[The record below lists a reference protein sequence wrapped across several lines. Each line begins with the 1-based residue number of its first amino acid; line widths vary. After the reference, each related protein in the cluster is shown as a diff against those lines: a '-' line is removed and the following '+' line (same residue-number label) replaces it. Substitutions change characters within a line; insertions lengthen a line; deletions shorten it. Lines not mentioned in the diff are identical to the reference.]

1 MTKQDHIL
9 HRSWEL
15 ANTAEA
21 VQQACCTMLELAA
34 EQGFGEDAIFGI
46 HLALE
51 EAFTNAL
58 KHGNQSNPDKKID
71 VEYLITPEKLDISI
85 TDEGQGFIPDDVP
98 DPRCNGNLYKCSG
111 RGVLLI
117 KAYMDVVE
125 YNARGNCVHMVKYRQ
140 GATKPGAPGTTCS

>member
-15 ANTAEA
+15 PNTDAA
-21 VQQACCTMLELAA
+21 AQQTCTKILKHAA
-34 EQGFGEDAIFGI
+34 EQGFNEDATFGI

-58 KHGNQSNPDKKID
+58 KHGNQSNPNKKIC
-71 VEYLITPEKLDISI
+71 VEFLITPEKMDISI
-85 TDEGQGFIPDDVP
+85 TDEGQGFDPDDVP
-98 DPRCNGNLYKCSG
+98 DPRCNQNLYKISG

-117 KAYMDVVE
+117 KAYMDIVE
-125 YNARGNCVHMVKYRQ
+125 YNKRGNCVHMVKYRHDSRQ
-140 GATKPGAPGTTCS
+140 STPRAQNGS

>member
-15 ANTAEA
+15 PNTEPAA
-21 VQQACCTMLELAA
+21 QQICCKILKHAA
-34 EQGFGEDAIFGI
+34 EQGFNEDAAFGI

-51 EAFTNAL
+51 EAFTNAI

-71 VEYLITPEKLDISI
+71 VEFLITPEKLDISI
-85 TDEGQGFIPDDVP
+85 TDEGQGFYPDDVP
-98 DPRCNGNLYKCSG
+98 DPRCNHNLYKSSG

-117 KAYMDVVE
+117 KAYMDIVE
-125 YNARGNCVHMVKYRQ
+125 YNDRGNCVHMVKYRQ
-140 GATKPGAPGTTCS
+140 GSKEPAGPENTCS

>member
-9 HRSWEL
+9 HRSWHVP
-15 ANTAEA
+15 NTASA
-21 VQQACCTMLELAA
+21 AQQICEKILRYAC
-34 EQGFGEDAIFGI
+34 EQGFDADAIFGI

-71 VEYLITPEKLDISI
+71 IEFLITPEKLDISI
-85 TDEGQGFIPDDVP
+85 TDEGTGFFPDDVP
-98 DPRCNGNLYKCSG
+98 DPRFNGNLYKSSG

-117 KAYMDVVE
+117 RAYMDVVE
-125 YNARGNCVHMVKYRQ
+125 YNDRGNCVHMVKYRQ
-140 GATKPGAPGTTCS
+140 NAGKPDDSQAK